1 MPLDEGRSGPASC
14 DRSRLFD
21 YFVAVSQTPS
31 FLEETG
37 SDGEDN
43 ADLIK
48 QCFWEPHLLDR
59 YPLEDDTLSPL
70 PDRDTLS
77 QFLLPNCEQ
86 PIPLKVP
93 PAQAA
98 CPTHAHTHTP
108 IHARTHAPTHARTH
122 ASSHPEHHHRRH
134 RRHTS
139 SPGHGQAAGA
149 ASVLRHRADRR

>member
-1 MPLDEGRSGPASC
+1 MALDAEGSGGEPAAC

-21 YFVAVSQTPS
+21 YFVVVSQTPS

-37 SDGEDN
+37 ADGDDN

-59 YPLEDDTLSPL
+59 YPLEDDTATSPL

-86 PIPLKVP
+86 PIPLKDM
-93 PAQAA
+93 AKQ
-98 CPTHAHTHTP
+98 
-108 IHARTHAPTHARTH
+108 
-122 ASSHPEHHHRRH
+122 
-134 RRHTS
+134 
-139 SPGHGQAAGA
+139 PGQPRFFGI
-149 ASVLRHRADRR
+149 VLTDDTGNRIYGSCLLRYALRGFVF